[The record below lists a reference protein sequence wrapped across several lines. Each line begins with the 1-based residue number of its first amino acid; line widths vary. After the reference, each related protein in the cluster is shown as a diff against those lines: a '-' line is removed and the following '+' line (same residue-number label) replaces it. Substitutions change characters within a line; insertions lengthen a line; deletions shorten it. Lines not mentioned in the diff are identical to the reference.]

1 MFSRIRQL
9 ISLLRKPK
17 CNCYSAQQDVADA
30 LRILQEHGG
39 AERNPVCP
47 IHGDAALMNAG
58 LCPDCKGTSFLFG
71 ANGGIGTIVMCEG
84 CGSQFL
90 CEVLDNQDPAKI
102 IYWGRTYCGD
112 LQR

>member
-17 CNCYSAQQDVADA
+17 CSCFQVRTS
-30 LRILQEHGG
+30 LGG
-39 AERNPVCP
+39 HEYVEARDKSYP
-47 IHGDAALMNAG
+47 IHGDAAMMNRG